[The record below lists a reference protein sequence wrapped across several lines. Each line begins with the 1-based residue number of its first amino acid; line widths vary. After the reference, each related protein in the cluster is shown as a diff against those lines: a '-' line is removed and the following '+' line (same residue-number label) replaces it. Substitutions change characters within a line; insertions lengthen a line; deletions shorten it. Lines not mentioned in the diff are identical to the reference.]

1 NRKIYIIIILRL
13 LLLII
18 NCFAIVYFIYFTGYI
33 YTIIGLAFMIVLQ
46 SWLFIRLFNRTNK
59 YISKFI
65 IQLKENEISSVF
77 SQKNIES
84 YYPGLKDYLNEINN
98 LISNIRIDKENQYL
112 YLQYLVEHIGIGLIA
127 FNDSGKVD
135 LINSTAKDILNI
147 PGLHNIKS
155 LDMIREGFSYDL
167 TEMKPDQQKIF
178 IIKINNELLHLSVKV
193 SVLILKNK
201 NIRLYS
207 FQNINNE
214 LDEKELESWQ
224 KLISVLTHEIMNSV
238 TPITMVTSTISD
250 FFKKNEKVKPVAEI
264 NNEII
269 KETLK
274 GLEMIED
281 RGKGLIK
288 FVNHYKELSK
298 LPDPEFQTIVIS
310 ELFNNINVLM
320 KDKISSSNIKVKF
333 IIEPENLKITVDP
346 AQIQQILINLI
357 KNSIE
362 AIENKKSGSIQIN
375 AYLENER
382 TVIQVADNGIGITE
396 DLMDKIFIP
405 FFTTKEKGSGV
416 GLSLSRQIMR
426 LHGGNLSVKSDSE
439 NNTIFQ
445 LKF

>member
-1 NRKIYIIIILRL
+1 
-13 LLLII
+13 
-18 NCFAIVYFIYFTGYI
+18 
-33 YTIIGLAFMIVLQ
+33 
-46 SWLFIRLFNRTNK
+46 
-59 YISKFI
+59 
-65 IQLKENEISSVF
+65 
-77 SQKNIES
+77 
-84 YYPGLKDYLNEINN
+84 
-98 LISNIRIDKENQYL
+98 
-112 YLQYLVEHIGIGLIA
+112 
-127 FNDSGKVD
+127 
-135 LINSTAKDILNI
+135 
-147 PGLHNIKS
+147 
-155 LDMIREGFSYDL
+155 
-167 TEMKPDQQKIF
+167 
-178 IIKINNELLHLSVKV
+178 
-193 SVLILKNK
+193 
-201 NIRLYS
+201 
-207 FQNINNE
+207 
-214 LDEKELESWQ
+214 LESWQ